1 MKKRAPILL
10 SLVLPAYLFGVSD
23 FELINHNSKDIT
35 GSGIFIGII
44 DSAVRSD
51 HPNLIDKV
59 EEQIYSK
66 YNGVEYQ
73 PNFLTDTHG
82 SHVAGIMVANGNDG
96 VEGVAK
102 DATLYAVQRTGY
114 NTTGSGGTWT
124 YPNVY
129 DFYSTKNVKVINNS
143 WNATTYPLSGLNSL
157 TSSSLALL
165 EDPNT
170 PSKYLPTITK
180 DPIAN
185 DLIRLSKEKQVLSV
199 FASGNEGII
208 SPGIMALAPY
218 YDEEIR
224 SMIAVT
230 ALDSSQITKNQDG
243 KFVINVNGD
252 NNYVNGATIYANGL
266 KGAYNFGL
274 AAPGTNIKNV
284 NASYNLVD
292 PITGL
297 DKNKFRVSNGTSMAA
312 PMVTAAGALVAQKFP
327 FMNGKQIADVLL
339 STANRDYIMPKVIVK
354 ETETG
359 ATFCDGGNPCA
370 RKKKY
375 TVFYIDNEIP
385 RKQDGS
391 IDENAVEIDL
401 ITSGYYESGWKFDR
415 MSHMANVDDK
425 DYPWVQEITKEDL
438 FGQGIL
444 DIDKALNGIG
454 ILDAN
459 RLSDSDVKS
468 DITGSNEAYYSLNL
482 GTHNAEFSNDISQ
495 RKWEANTHNSKAD
508 NLPKNLNDLNVGLI
522 KTGSGI
528 LTLSGTNTYEGA
540 TVIDGGEIKLRSV
553 DTKTA
558 QIAGNVYVNN
568 GSTLSGNGIIK
579 KDLTNSNSTV
589 RPGNADLTDLTV
601 DGTYTQ
607 KGNNSKLVLDF
618 GNDKNSKLVAENY
631 NIENGKLEYNPLE
644 QYFTVDKEVKIELGK
659 LTDHIS
665 KFDEV
670 LVASNNSI
678 KFDVKLDTDKTT
690 INKDPNK
697 IPIQPNTGEQGSGNL
712 SGQDSGPTIGEASI
726 GSGATSGG
734 SDSSGGDGSLNGGLD
749 IGNGG
754 VSGGDD
760 SNPNGGDN
768 RNPAGSSSGD
778 ASQGGNSSA
787 NLNGG
792 NGAGADL
799 SSNQGSQG
807 GSNLTPNNTGTNS
820 AQSGQN
826 DDKSS
831 SSPASGSTNPNPSSG
846 GSSGLSS
853 STNSQTNPSTS
864 STQNTPSSSTQ
875 NSQTS
880 GNVQGDTG
888 GNQPT
893 QPNQDS
899 NQGSQGGSNLTPNNT
914 GTNSAQSGQN
924 DDKSSS
930 GSASGIT
937 NPNPSSGG
945 SSGLSSSTNSQTN
958 PSTSSAQNTP
968 SPSTQNSST
977 QNSQTSG
984 NVQGNTGANQPTQP
998 NQDNTQGSNPS
1009 NTPAN
1014 TNQNNSGSN
1023 VDTNSQTPSQNNNTQ
1038 GNKTPNNNGAIIV
1051 TPVVRSDAYASN
1063 SAQLSQ
1069 TMRDI
1074 RGRND
1079 LNPQYQQ
1086 FFATLD
1092 SSTKENYKSIMS
1104 RIEGRSI
1111 GDMTSIQSSTHNNFM
1126 QNNMLF
1132 SLNPATSTLFA
1143 YNQNPYDSGVLVASV
1158 ASDYIIDLGLNSATP
1173 KDYWYINPTFKRY
1186 NGDGFDGYQSGASV
1200 NLAQHIGSNGLIAYG
1215 IGASLS
1221 KLDFDIGATAKSSN
1235 FDIAL
1240 NYTHDFE
1247 SFKLLSGG
1255 SFMVSFNENE
1265 RTVANTLSSDYKS
1278 YSSSLQLG
1286 VAKDFRHYSI
1296 VVTPLGYLG
1305 YGKIYQESF
1314 KESGD
1319 LFAKNYDSINHDIYT
1334 VGMGLNLA
1342 YEGSDEKSRYTGYII
1357 YERMLDGYNMDA
1369 SAEFND
1375 FKGQKFSQRYHLDKN
1390 RLNLG
1395 VGAEYAFNSGY
1406 FAKFGIGSEFATTS
1420 DNYNLSVTFG
1430 KRF

>member
-10 SLVLPAYLFGVSD
+10 SLVLPVYLFGVNWDLTD
-23 FELINHNSKDIT
+23 FDVINHKDKSIT
-35 GSGIFIGII
+35 GNGTYVGVI
-44 DSAVRSD
+44 DSAINLH
-51 HPNLIDKV
+51 HPSLEGQIQD
-59 EEQIYSK
+59 QIYSEYRSSESK
-66 YNGVEYQ
+66 PYEQYQ
-73 PNFLTDTHG
+73 PDFSVDTHG
-82 SHVAGIMVANGNDG
+82 SHVAGIIAAKSRGG
-96 VEGVAK
+96 VEGVATETK
-102 DATLYAVQRTGY
+102 IYGVQITGH
-114 NTTGSGGTWT
+114 NTHGESNPDFK

-129 DFYSTKNVKVINNS
+129 DYFKDKNVAAINNS
-143 WNATTYPLSGLNSL
+143 WNSTLYPLSGLN
-157 TSSSLALL
+157 TVTRSSSFFMD
-165 EDPNT
+165 DPDT
-170 PSKYLPTITK
+170 PSTYIPTIEQNK
-180 DPIAN
+180 VAS
-185 DLIRLSKEKQVLSV
+185 DLIKLSKEKNILSI
-199 FASGNEGII
+199 FAAGNEGIS

-218 YDEEIR
+218 YDEKVR
-224 SMIAVT
+224 SMIVVG
-230 ALDSSQITKNQDG
+230 ALDRNGIIEHDDGRLQITLE
-243 KFVINVNGD
+243 
-252 NNYVNGATIYANGL
+252 GATYYSNNL

-274 AAPGTNIKNV
+274 VAPGTDIKNV
-284 NASYNLVD
+284 DASYRA
-292 PITGL
+292 GRAE
-297 DKNKFRVSNGTSMAA
+297 FRTQSGTSMAA
-312 PMVTAAGALVAQKFP
+312 PMVTGAAALVAQKFP

-339 STANRDYIMPKVIVK
+339 STANRDYIAPKIVVRK
-354 ETETG
+354 TETAYG
-359 ATFCDGGNPCA
+359 D
-370 RKKKY
+370 KY
-375 TVFYIDNEIP
+375 TIFYLEDEIP
-385 RKQDGS
+385 KKSDDTFDLEQIAKDLD
-391 IDENAVEIDL
+391 DEGYWRTAWKGNFLGDL
-401 ITSGYYESGWKFDR
+401 QTMDEG
-415 MSHMANVDDK
+415 
-425 DYPWVQEITKEDL
+425 DYPGVQKITKEEL

-508 NLPKNLNDLNVGLI
+508 NLPKDLNDLNVGLI
-522 KTGSGI
+522 KTGRGI

-540 TVIDGGEIKLRSV
+540 TVINEGGLNLKRTGNKGGE
-553 DTKTA
+553 
-558 QIAGNVYVNN
+558 IAGNVYVNN
-568 GSTLSGNGIIK
+568 GSTLSGNGVIK

-601 DGTYTQ
+601 QGTYTQ
-607 KGNNSKLVLDF
+607 KGENSKLILDF
-618 GNDKNSKLVAENY
+618 GDSDNSQLIAKSY
-631 NIENGKLEYNPLE
+631 SIETGTLEYNPLKT
-644 QYFTVDKEVKIELGK
+644 YYTVGKEIVIQLGDLSTQLDKFSNI
-659 LTDHIS
+659 T
-665 KFDEV
+665 
-670 LVASNNSI
+670 VASNHGI
-678 KFDVKLDTDKTT
+678 DFKIELDTDKTT

-697 IPIQPNTGEQGSGNL
+697 MPIQPNAGEQDNGTTPPA
-712 SGQDSGPTIGEASI
+712 PTIGEASI
-726 GSGATSGG
+726 GSGTTSGG
-734 SDSSGGDGSLNGGLD
+734 SDPSGGDDSLSGGLD

-760 SNPNGGDN
+760 SNSNGGDN
-768 RNPAGSSSGD
+768 RNPTGSSSGG

-799 SSNQGSQG
+799 SSNQDSQG
-807 GSNLTPNNTGTNS
+807 GSNLTPNNTGTNNT
-820 AQSGQN
+820 QSGQN

-864 STQNTPSSSTQ
+864 STQNTPSPSTQ

-880 GNVQGDTG
+880 GNVQGD
-888 GNQPT
+888 
-893 QPNQDS
+893 
-899 NQGSQGGSNLTPNNT
+899 
-914 GTNSAQSGQN
+914 
-924 DDKSSS
+924 
-930 GSASGIT
+930 
-937 NPNPSSGG
+937 
-945 SSGLSSSTNSQTN
+945 
-958 PSTSSAQNTP
+958 
-968 SPSTQNSST
+968 
-977 QNSQTSG
+977 
-984 NVQGNTGANQPTQP
+984 TGANQPTQP

-1009 NTPAN
+1009 NTPA

-1023 VDTNSQTPSQNNNTQ
+1023 VDTNSQTPSQNDKTQ
-1038 GNKTPNNNGAIIV
+1038 DNKTPNNNGAIIV

-1092 SSTKENYKSIMS
+1092 SSTQENYKSTMS

-1235 FDIAL
+1235 FDIAV

-1314 KESGD
+1314 KESGGI
-1319 LFAKNYDSINHDIYT
+1319 FAKNYDSINHDIYT

-1369 SAEFND
+1369 SAQFND

>member
-23 FELINHNSKDIT
+23 FELINHIDKKMT
-35 GSGIFIGII
+35 GDGVYVGVI
-44 DSAVRSD
+44 DSAINKD
-51 HPNLIDKV
+51 HPSLQGQIQ
-59 EEQIYSK
+59 EQIYS
-66 YNGVEYQ
+66 EYRGAQ
-73 PNFLTDTHG
+73 YTPDFSVDTHG
-82 SHVAGIMVANGNDG
+82 SHIAGIILAKSSDG
-96 VEGVAK
+96 ISGIATNAKAYGV
-102 DATLYAVQRTGY
+102 QITGH
-114 NTTGSGGTWT
+114 NTYGESSPEFK

-129 DFYSTKNVKVINNS
+129 DYFKDKNIAAINNS
-143 WNATTYPLSGLNSL
+143 WNTTVYPLSGLNSL
-157 TSSSLALL
+157 TSTSERFLDDSNTASTYLELIQRNQVAKELIQLA
-165 EDPNT
+165 
-170 PSKYLPTITK
+170 
-180 DPIAN
+180 
-185 DLIRLSKEKQVLSV
+185 KEKNTLSV
-199 FASGNEGII
+199 FAAGNEGIL
-208 SPGIMALAPY
+208 SPGMMALAPY
-218 YDEEIR
+218 YDEKVR
-224 SMIAVT
+224 SMLVVG
-230 ALDSSQITKNQDG
+230 ALDSEHITKNSDG
-243 KFVINVNGD
+243 KFEISLL
-252 NNYVNGATIYANGL
+252 GATLYSNGL

-274 AAPGTNIKNV
+274 VAPGTDITNV
-284 NASYNLVD
+284 NAAYNTVD
-292 PITGL
+292 PLGKV
-297 DKNKFRVSNGTSMAA
+297 DKNKYRTSSGTSQAT
-312 PMVTAAGALVAQKFP
+312 PMVTGAAALVAQKFP

-339 STANRDYIMPKVIVK
+339 STANRDYVAPQIVVK
-354 ETETG
+354 ETNTG
-359 ATFCDGGNPCA
+359 GVY
-370 RKKKY
+370 KKKY
-375 TVFYIDNEIP
+375 TIFYIDRNIP
-385 RKQDGS
+385 TKPDGS
-391 IDENAVEIDL
+391 IDYDQVDTDL
-401 ITSGYYESGWKFDR
+401 
-415 MSHMANVDDK
+415 MALDYWDFYDDVLLSTIPTIGS
-425 DYPWVQEITKEDL
+425 DYAGVQKITKEEL

-468 DITGSNEAYYSLNL
+468 DITGSNEVYYSLNL
-482 GTHNAEFSNDISQ
+482 GTHNAEFGNDISQ
-495 RKWEANTHNSKAD
+495 RKWEANTHNPLAY
-508 NLPKNLNDLNVGLI
+508 NLPTQLDGLNVGLF

-540 TVIDGGEIKLRSV
+540 TVINDGGLNLKRTGNKGGE
-553 DTKTA
+553 
-558 QIAGNVYVNN
+558 IAGNVYVNN
-568 GSTLSGNGIIK
+568 GSTLSGNGVIK
-579 KDLTNSNSTV
+579 KDLTNNDSTV

-601 DGTYTQ
+601 QGTYTQ
-607 KGNNSKLVLDF
+607 KGENSKLILDF
-618 GNDKNSKLVAENY
+618 GNDKNSKLIAKDY
-631 NIENGKLEYNPLE
+631 SISGGYLEYNPLKTYYTAG
-644 QYFTVDKEVKIELGK
+644 QEVQIQLGDLSSHLNQFAK
-659 LTDHIS
+659 V
-665 KFDEV
+665 EV
-670 LVASNNSI
+670 TGNNSI
-678 KFDVKLDTDKTT
+678 DFKIELDTDKTT

-697 IPIQPNTGEQGSGNL
+697 APILPNTGEQDNGTTPPA
-712 SGQDSGPTIGEASI
+712 PTIGEASI

-734 SDSSGGDGSLNGGLD
+734 SGSSGGDGGLSGGLD
-749 IGNGG
+749 IGNGS

-768 RNPAGSSSGD
+768 RNPAGSSSGG

-799 SSNQGSQG
+799 SSNQDSQG
-807 GSNLTPNNTGTNS
+807 GSNLAPNNTGTNNG
-820 AQSGQN
+820 QSGQN
-826 DDKSS
+826 GAESLN
-831 SSPASGSTNPNPSSG
+831 SPAT
-846 GSSGLSS
+846 
-853 STNSQTNPSTS
+853 
-864 STQNTPSSSTQ
+864 
-875 NSQTS
+875 
-880 GNVQGDTG
+880 
-888 GNQPT
+888 
-893 QPNQDS
+893 
-899 NQGSQGGSNLTPNNT
+899 
-914 GTNSAQSGQN
+914 
-924 DDKSSS
+924 
-930 GSASGIT
+930 GIT
-937 NPNPSSGG
+937 NPNPS
-945 SSGLSSSTNSQTN
+945 N
-958 PSTSSAQNTP
+958 A
-968 SPSTQNSST
+968 
-977 QNSQTSG
+977 
-984 NVQGNTGANQPTQP
+984 
-998 NQDNTQGSNPS
+998 
-1009 NTPAN
+1009 PAN

-1023 VDTNSQTPSQNNNTQ
+1023 VDTNSQTPSQNDKTQ
-1038 GNKTPNNNGAIIV
+1038 GNKKLNNNGAIIV

-1092 SSTKENYKSIMS
+1092 SSTQENYKSIMS

-1111 GDMTSIQSSTHNNFM
+1111 GDMASIQSSTHNNFM

-1132 SLNPATSTLFA
+1132 SLNPTTSTLFA

-1235 FDIAL
+1235 FDIAV
-1240 NYTHDFE
+1240 NYTYDFE
-1247 SFKLLSGG
+1247 SFKLISGG

-1296 VVTPLGYLG
+1296 VATPLGYLG

-1314 KESGD
+1314 KESGGI
-1319 LFAKNYDSINHDIYT
+1319 FAKNYDSINHDIYT

>member
-10 SLVLPAYLFGVSD
+10 SLVLPVYLFGVSD
-23 FELINHNSKDIT
+23 FELINHNSKEMT
-35 GSGIFIGII
+35 GDGVYVGVI
-44 DSAVRSD
+44 DSAIND
-51 HPNLIDKV
+51 KHPNLAGKILGQEYSEYQSQTTGKR
-59 EEQIYSK
+59 QIYTPEFS
-66 YNGVEYQ
+66 V
-73 PNFLTDTHG
+73 DTHG
-82 SHVAGIMVANGNDG
+82 SHVAGIIVATPDPDEK
-96 VEGVAK
+96 VEGVAIGAK
-102 DATLYAVQRTGY
+102 IYGVQITGH
-114 NTTGSGGTWT
+114 NTTGTGTFV
-124 YPNVY
+124 YPNIY
-129 DFYSTKNVKVINNS
+129 EYYKDKDVKIVNNS
-143 WNATTYPLSGLNSL
+143 WNTAMYPLSGLYEFLGSMTTTNESFLQDPYTAKTYLDMIKQNSSA
-157 TSSSLALL
+157 TA
-165 EDPNT
+165 
-170 PSKYLPTITK
+170 
-180 DPIAN
+180 
-185 DLIRLSKEKQVLSV
+185 DLMKLSKEKNTLSV
-199 FASGNEGII
+199 FAAGNEGII
-208 SPGIMALAPY
+208 SPGLMGLIPY
-218 YDEEIR
+218 YDESMR
-224 SMIAVT
+224 SFITVG
-230 ALDSSQITKNQDG
+230 ALDSSKITKNDKDQ
-243 KFVINVNGD
+243 FVISLE
-252 NNYVNGATIYANGL
+252 GATLYSNGL
-266 KGAYNFGL
+266 KGAYNFSL
-274 AAPGTNIKNV
+274 VAPGTNIKNV
-284 NASYNLVD
+284 NASYGV
-292 PITGL
+292 TTTS
-297 DKNKFRVSNGTSMAA
+297 KYRTSSGTSQAT
-312 PMVTAAGALVAQKFP
+312 PMVTGAAALVAQKFP

-339 STANRDYIMPKVIVK
+339 STANRNYIAPKVVVK
-354 ETETG
+354 QTDTKTQMYG
-359 ATFCDGGNPCA
+359 KRF
-370 RKKKY
+370 
-375 TVFYIDNEIP
+375 TVFYVDSEIP
-385 RKQDGS
+385 KKSDGS
-391 IDENAVEIDL
+391 IDYDEVELDVIRADYYSYYPDLSLEALNGIGSDYLAVQ
-401 ITSGYYESGWKFDR
+401 K
-415 MSHMANVDDK
+415 
-425 DYPWVQEITKEDL
+425 ITKEEL

-468 DITGSNEAYYSLNL
+468 EFGETAVYYSLDTQNY
-482 GTHNAEFSNDISQ
+482 NAEFNNDISQ
-495 RKWEANTHNSKAD
+495 RKWETNTHNSKAD
-508 NLPKNLNDLNVGLI
+508 NLPTNLNNLNVGLI

-528 LTLSGTNTYEGA
+528 LTLSGTNTYEGT
-540 TVIDGGEIKLRSV
+540 TVINEGGLNLKRTGNKGGE
-553 DTKTA
+553 
-558 QIAGNVYVNN
+558 IAGNVYVNN
-568 GSTLSGNGIIK
+568 GSTLSGNGVIK
-579 KDLTNSNSTV
+579 QNLTNDGSIV

-607 KGNNSKLVLDF
+607 KGTNSKLILDF
-618 GNDKNSKLVAENY
+618 GDSDNSQLIAKSY
-631 NIENGKLEYNPLE
+631 SIETGTLEYNPLKT
-644 QYFTVDKEVKIELGK
+644 YYTVGKEIVIQLGDLSTQLDKFSNI
-659 LTDHIS
+659 T
-665 KFDEV
+665 
-670 LVASNNSI
+670 VASNHGINFKI
-678 KFDVKLDTDKTT
+678 ELDTDKTT

-697 IPIQPNTGEQGSGNL
+697 TPIQPNTGEQDNGTTPPA
-712 SGQDSGPTIGEASI
+712 PTIGEASI
-726 GSGATSGG
+726 GSGATNGG
-734 SDSSGGDGSLNGGLD
+734 SDPSGGDGSLSGGLD

-754 VSGGDD
+754 VSSGDN

-768 RNPAGSSSGD
+768 RNPAGSSSGG
-778 ASQGGNSSA
+778 ASQGGNSST

-792 NGAGADL
+792 NGAGANL

-807 GSNLTPNNTGTNS
+807 GSNLTPNNTGTNNG
-820 AQSGQN
+820 QSGQN
-826 DDKSS
+826 GAESLN
-831 SSPASGSTNPNPSSG
+831 SPATGSTNPNPS
-846 GSSGLSS
+846 
-853 STNSQTNPSTS
+853 
-864 STQNTPSSSTQ
+864 
-875 NSQTS
+875 
-880 GNVQGDTG
+880 
-888 GNQPT
+888 
-893 QPNQDS
+893 
-899 NQGSQGGSNLTPNNT
+899 
-914 GTNSAQSGQN
+914 
-924 DDKSSS
+924 
-930 GSASGIT
+930 
-937 NPNPSSGG
+937 
-945 SSGLSSSTNSQTN
+945 
-958 PSTSSAQNTP
+958 
-968 SPSTQNSST
+968 
-977 QNSQTSG
+977 
-984 NVQGNTGANQPTQP
+984 
-998 NQDNTQGSNPS
+998 
-1009 NTPAN
+1009 NTPA

-1023 VDTNSQTPSQNNNTQ
+1023 VDTNSQIPSQNDKTQ
-1038 GNKTPNNNGAIIV
+1038 DNKKPNNNGAIIV

-1069 TMRDI
+1069 AMRDI

-1092 SSTKENYKSIMS
+1092 SSTQENYKSIMS

-1247 SFKLLSGG
+1247 SFKLISGG

-1314 KESGD
+1314 KESGGI
-1319 LFAKNYDSINHDIYT
+1319 FAKNYDSINHDIYT

>member
-1 MKKRAPILL
+1 MRSSIALSFILPI
-10 SLVLPAYLFGVSD
+10 YLFGVSD
-23 FELINHNSKDIT
+23 FELINHVDKDVT
-35 GSGIFIGII
+35 GDGVYVGVI
-44 DSAVRSD
+44 DSAIND
-51 HPNLIDKV
+51 KHPSLAGKILGQ
-59 EEQIYSK
+59 EYST
-66 YNGVEYQ
+66 YNNKTYE
-73 PNFLTDTHG
+73 PNFSVDTHG
-82 SHVAGIMVANGNDG
+82 SHVAGIIVATKDG
-96 VEGVAK
+96 QIEGIAPNSK
-102 DATLYAVQRTGY
+102 IYGVQITGH
-114 NTTGSGGTWT
+114 NTTGGSEFK
-124 YPNVY
+124 YPNIY
-129 DFYSTKNVKVINNS
+129 DYYFNKDVKIINNS
-143 WNATTYPLSGLNSL
+143 WNTETYPISGLNSL
-157 TSSSLALL
+157 TSTSENFLTDSK
-165 EDPNT
+165 T
-170 PSKYLPTITK
+170 PKFFLDTIK
-180 DPIAN
+180 SNSAAN
-185 DLIRLSKEKQVLSV
+185 DLIKLSKEKNTLSV
-199 FASGNEGII
+199 FAAGNEGII
-208 SPGIMALAPY
+208 SPGLMGLIPY
-218 YDEEIR
+218 YDESMR
-224 SMIAVT
+224 SFITVG
-230 ALDSSQITKNQDG
+230 ALDSSKITKNNKGQ
-243 KFVINVNGD
+243 FVISLE
-252 NNYVNGATIYANGL
+252 GATLYSNGL
-266 KGAYNFGL
+266 KGAYNFSL
-274 AAPGTNIKNV
+274 VAPGTNIKNV
-284 NASYNLVD
+284 NASYQQLD
-292 PITGL
+292 PITSKL
-297 DKNKFRVSNGTSMAA
+297 DNNKYRTSKGTSQAA
-312 PMVTAAGALVAQKFP
+312 PMVTAAAALVAEKFK
-327 FMNGKQIADVLL
+327 FLDGKQIADVLL
-339 STANRDYIMPKVIVK
+339 STANSDYMAPKIIVK
-354 ETETG
+354 ETTTG
-359 ATFCDGGNPCA
+359 TTFCDNGQVCPMNT
-370 RKKKY
+370 KY
-375 TVFYIDNEIP
+375 TVFYIDNKIP
-385 RKQDGS
+385 RMDNGE
-391 IDENAVEIDL
+391 IDEEAVEMDL
-401 ITSGYYESGWKFDR
+401 ILSNYFDSGWEYDR
-415 MSHMANVDDK
+415 MSNMKGIDD
-425 DYPWVQEITKEDL
+425 DEYPWVQEITKEDL

-468 DITGSNEAYYSLNL
+468 EYGETAVYYSLDTQDN
-482 GTHNAEFSNDISQ
+482 NAEFSNDISQ
-495 RKWEANTHNSKAD
+495 RKWDIKTHNEKAD
-508 NLPKNLNDLNVGLI
+508 NLPVKLDNLNVGLI
-522 KTGSGI
+522 KTGAGI

-553 DTKTA
+553 NTKTA

-568 GSTLSGNGIIK
+568 GSTLSGNGVIK
-579 KDLTNSNSTV
+579 KDLTNDSSIV

-601 DGTYTQ
+601 EGTYTQ
-607 KGNNSKLVLDF
+607 KGVNSKLILDF

-631 NIENGKLEYNPLE
+631 SIVDGKLEYNPLE

-678 KFDVKLDTDKTT
+678 KFNVKLDTDKTT

-697 IPIQPNTGEQGSGNL
+697 MPIQPNTGEQDNGTIPPA
-712 SGQDSGPTIGEASI
+712 PTIGETSI
-726 GSGATSGG
+726 GSEATSGG
-734 SDSSGGDGSLNGGLD
+734 SLGDGLD
-749 IGNGG
+749 ISNGG
-754 VSGGDD
+754 VSSKDN
-760 SNPNGGDN
+760 SNLNGGDSGN
-768 RNPAGSSSGD
+768 LAGSSSGGT
-778 ASQGGNSSA
+778 SQGGDSST
-787 NLNGG
+787 NLSGKDSS
-792 NGAGADL
+792 GADL

-807 GSNLTPNNTGTNS
+807 GSNLTPNNTGTNNT
-820 AQSGQN
+820 QSGQN
-826 DDKSS
+826 GAESS
-831 SSPASGSTNPNPSSG
+831 NSPATESTNPNPSSG

-864 STQNTPSSSTQ
+864 STQNTSSPNTQ
-875 NSQTS
+875 NSQASKNT
-880 GNVQGDTG
+880 QGDTG

-899 NQGSQGGSNLTPNNT
+899 NQGS
-914 GTNSAQSGQN
+914 
-924 DDKSSS
+924 
-930 GSASGIT
+930 
-937 NPNPSSGG
+937 
-945 SSGLSSSTNSQTN
+945 
-958 PSTSSAQNTP
+958 
-968 SPSTQNSST
+968 
-977 QNSQTSG
+977 
-984 NVQGNTGANQPTQP
+984 
-998 NQDNTQGSNPS
+998 NPS
-1009 NTPAN
+1009 NTLA
-1014 TNQNNSGSN
+1014 TNKNNSDLN
-1023 VDTNSQTPSQNNNTQ
+1023 TDINSQIPNQNNNTQ
-1038 GNKTPNNNGAIIV
+1038 GNKKPNNNSTIIV

-1069 TMRDI
+1069 TMRSI
-1074 RGRND
+1074 RGKED

-1092 SSTKENYKSIMS
+1092 SSTQENYKSIMS

-1111 GDMTSIQSSTHNNFM
+1111 GDMISIQSSTHNNFM

-1186 NGDGFDGYQSGASV
+1186 NGDEFDGYQSGASV

-1240 NYTHDFE
+1240 NYTHDFGE
-1247 SFKLLSGG
+1247 FKLLSGG

-1265 RTVANTLSSDYKS
+1265 RIVANTLSSDYKS

-1314 KESGD
+1314 KESGGI
-1319 LFAKNYDSINHDIYT
+1319 FAKNYDSINHDLYT
-1334 VGMGLNLA
+1334 VGVGLNLA

-1369 SAEFND
+1369 SAQFND

>member
-1 MKKRAPILL
+1 MRSSIALSFILPI
-10 SLVLPAYLFGVSD
+10 YLFGVSD
-23 FELINHNSKDIT
+23 FELINHVDKSIT
-35 GSGIFIGII
+35 GDGVYVGVI
-44 DSAVRSD
+44 DSAIND
-51 HPNLIDKV
+51 KHPSLAGKILGQEYSEYQSQTTGKR
-59 EEQIYSK
+59 QIYTPEFS
-66 YNGVEYQ
+66 V
-73 PNFLTDTHG
+73 DTHG
-82 SHVAGIMVANGNDG
+82 SHVAGIIVAAPNSDEK
-96 VEGVAK
+96 VEGVATGAK
-102 DATLYAVQRTGY
+102 IYGVQITGY
-114 NTTGSGGTWT
+114 NTTGVGTFI
-124 YPNVY
+124 YPDVY
-129 DFYSTKNVKVINNS
+129 EYYNNKNVKIINNS
-143 WNATTYPLSGLNSL
+143 WNAAMYPLSGLYEFLGSMTTTNESFL
-157 TSSSLALL
+157 QDPYTAKTYLDMIKQSSSVA
-165 EDPNT
+165 T
-170 PSKYLPTITK
+170 
-180 DPIAN
+180 
-185 DLIRLSKEKQVLSV
+185 DLMKLSKEKNTLSV
-199 FASGNEGII
+199 FAAGNEGII
-208 SPGIMALAPY
+208 SPGLMGLIPY
-218 YDEEIR
+218 YDESMR
-224 SMIAVT
+224 SFITVG
-230 ALDSSQITKNQDG
+230 ALDSSKITKNG
-243 KFVINVNGD
+243 KGQFVISLE
-252 NNYVNGATIYANGL
+252 GATLYSNGL

-274 AAPGTNIKNV
+274 VAPGTNIKNV
-284 NASYNLVD
+284 NASYGV
-292 PITGL
+292 TTTS
-297 DKNKFRVSNGTSMAA
+297 KYRTSSGTSQAT
-312 PMVTAAGALVAQKFP
+312 PMVTAAAALVAEKFK
-327 FMNGKQIADVLL
+327 FLDGKQIADVLL
-339 STANRDYIMPKVIVK
+339 STANRDYVAPKVVVK
-354 ETETG
+354 QTDTK
-359 ATFCDGGNPCA
+359 T
-370 RKKKY
+370 KKY
-375 TVFYIDNEIP
+375 GKRFTVFYVDSEIP
-385 RKQDGS
+385 KKSDGS
-391 IDENAVEIDL
+391 IDYDEVEVDVIRAEYYSYYPDL
-401 ITSGYYESGWKFDR
+401 SLEALEGIGS
-415 MSHMANVDDK
+415 
-425 DYPWVQEITKEDL
+425 DYAGVQKITKEEL

-468 DITGSNEAYYSLNL
+468 EYGETAVYYSLDTQDN
-482 GTHNAEFSNDISQ
+482 NAEFSNDISQ
-495 RKWEANTHNSKAD
+495 RKWDIKTHNEKAD
-508 NLPKNLNDLNVGLI
+508 NLPVKLDNLNVGLF

-540 TVIDGGEIKLRSV
+540 TVIDGGGLNLKRTG
-553 DTKTA
+553 DKGG

-579 KDLTNSNSTV
+579 KDLTNNNSIV

-601 DGTYTQ
+601 EGTYTQ
-607 KGNNSKLVLDF
+607 KGTNSKLILDF
-618 GNDKNSKLVAENY
+618 GDSDNSQLIAKSY
-631 NIENGKLEYNPLE
+631 SIETGTLEYNPLKT
-644 QYFTVDKEVKIELGK
+644 YYTVGKEIVIQLGDLSTQLDKFSNI
-659 LTDHIS
+659 T
-665 KFDEV
+665 
-670 LVASNNSI
+670 VASNHGI
-678 KFDVKLDTDKTT
+678 DFKIELDTDKTT
-690 INKDPNK
+690 INKDLNK
-697 IPIQPNTGEQGSGNL
+697 MPIQPNTGEQDNGITPPA
-712 SGQDSGPTIGEASI
+712 PTIGEASI

-734 SDSSGGDGSLNGGLD
+734 SLGDGSD
-749 IGNGG
+749 ISNGG
-754 VSGGDD
+754 VSSKDN
-760 SNPNGGDN
+760 SNLNGGD
-768 RNPAGSSSGD
+768 
-778 ASQGGNSSA
+778 SSA
-787 NLNGG
+787 NLSGKDSS
-792 NGAGADL
+792 GADL

-807 GSNLTPNNTGTNS
+807 GSNLTPNNTGTNNT
-820 AQSGQN
+820 QSGQN
-826 DDKSS
+826 GAESS
-831 SSPASGSTNPNPSSG
+831 SSPATESTNPKPSSG
-846 GSSGLSS
+846 DSSGLSS

-864 STQNTPSSSTQ
+864 STQNTSSPNTQ

-880 GNVQGDTG
+880 KNTQGDTE

-899 NQGSQGGSNLTPNNT
+899 NQGS
-914 GTNSAQSGQN
+914 
-924 DDKSSS
+924 
-930 GSASGIT
+930 
-937 NPNPSSGG
+937 
-945 SSGLSSSTNSQTN
+945 
-958 PSTSSAQNTP
+958 
-968 SPSTQNSST
+968 
-977 QNSQTSG
+977 
-984 NVQGNTGANQPTQP
+984 
-998 NQDNTQGSNPS
+998 NPS
-1009 NTPAN
+1009 NTLA
-1014 TNQNNSGSN
+1014 TNKNNSDLN
-1023 VDTNSQTPSQNNNTQ
+1023 TDINSQTPNQNNNTQ
-1038 GNKTPNNNGAIIV
+1038 GNKKQNNNGTIIV

-1069 TMRDI
+1069 TMRSI
-1074 RGRND
+1074 RGKED

-1092 SSTKENYKSIMS
+1092 SSTQENYKSIMS

-1143 YNQNPYDSGVLVASV
+1143 YNQNPYDNGVLVASV

-1173 KDYWYINPTFKRY
+1173 KDYWYINPIFKRY
-1186 NGDGFDGYQSGASV
+1186 DGDGFDGYQSGASA

-1314 KESGD
+1314 KESGGI
-1319 LFAKNYDSINHDIYT
+1319 FAKNYDSINHDLYT
-1334 VGMGLNLA
+1334 VGVGLNLA

>member
-10 SLVLPAYLFGVSD
+10 SLVLPVYLFGVNWDLTD
-23 FELINHNSKDIT
+23 FDVINHKDKSIT
-35 GSGIFIGII
+35 GNGTYVGVI
-44 DSAVRSD
+44 DSAINLH
-51 HPNLIDKV
+51 HPSLEGQIQD
-59 EEQIYSK
+59 QIYSEYRSSESK
-66 YNGVEYQ
+66 PYEQYQ
-73 PNFLTDTHG
+73 PDFSVDTHG
-82 SHVAGIMVANGNDG
+82 SHVAGIIAAKSRGG
-96 VEGVAK
+96 VEGVATETK
-102 DATLYAVQRTGY
+102 IYGVQITGH
-114 NTTGSGGTWT
+114 NTHGESNPDFK

-129 DFYSTKNVKVINNS
+129 DYFKDKNVAAINNS
-143 WNATTYPLSGLNSL
+143 WNSTLYPLSGLN
-157 TSSSLALL
+157 TVTRSSSFFMD
-165 EDPNT
+165 DPDT
-170 PSKYLPTITK
+170 PSTYIPTIEQNK
-180 DPIAN
+180 VAS
-185 DLIRLSKEKQVLSV
+185 DLIKLSKEKNILSV
-199 FASGNEGII
+199 FAAGNEGIS

-218 YDEEIR
+218 YDEKVR
-224 SMIAVT
+224 SMIVVG
-230 ALDSSQITKNQDG
+230 ALDRNGIIEHDDGRLQITLE
-243 KFVINVNGD
+243 
-252 NNYVNGATIYANGL
+252 GATYYSNSL

-274 AAPGTNIKNV
+274 VAPGTDIKNV
-284 NASYNLVD
+284 DASYRA
-292 PITGL
+292 GRAE
-297 DKNKFRVSNGTSMAA
+297 FRTQSGTSMAA
-312 PMVTAAGALVAQKFP
+312 PMVTGAAALVAQKFP

-339 STANRDYIMPKVIVK
+339 STANRDYIAPKIVVRK
-354 ETETG
+354 TETAYG
-359 ATFCDGGNPCA
+359 D
-370 RKKKY
+370 KY
-375 TVFYIDNEIP
+375 TIFYLEDEIP
-385 RKQDGS
+385 KKSDGAFDLEQ
-391 IDENAVEIDL
+391 IAKDLDDEGYWRTAWKGNFLGDL
-401 ITSGYYESGWKFDR
+401 QTMDEG
-415 MSHMANVDDK
+415 
-425 DYPWVQEITKEDL
+425 DYPGVQKITKEEL

-459 RLSDSDVKS
+459 RLSDSDVKN
-468 DITGSNEAYYSLNL
+468 TYGETAVYYSLNTQ
-482 GTHNAEFSNDISQ
+482 GNDAEFSNDISQ
-495 RKWEANTHNSKAD
+495 RKWEANTHNPLAY
-508 NLPKNLNDLNVGLI
+508 NLPTQLDGLNVGLI

-601 DGTYTQ
+601 QGTYTQ
-607 KGNNSKLVLDF
+607 KGENSKLILDF
-618 GNDKNSKLVAENY
+618 GDSDNSQLIAKSY
-631 NIENGKLEYNPLE
+631 SIETGTLEYNPLKD
-644 QYFTVDKEVKIELGK
+644 YYTTGKEITIDLGELTSS
-659 LTDHIS
+659 LN
-665 KFDEV
+665 KFSNV
-670 LVASNNSI
+670 LVAGNQSI
-678 KFDVKLDTDKTT
+678 KFEIKSYDNQNNGGADIGSSSSQGQNDTT
-690 INKDPNK
+690 
-697 IPIQPNTGEQGSGNL
+697 
-712 SGQDSGPTIGEASI
+712 PTIGEASI

-734 SDSSGGDGSLNGGLD
+734 SDSSGGDGSLSGGLD
-749 IGNGG
+749 IDNGG

-760 SNPNGGDN
+760 SNLNGGDN
-768 RNPAGSSSGD
+768 RNPAGSSSG
-778 ASQGGNSSA
+778 
-787 NLNGG
+787 
-792 NGAGADL
+792 
-799 SSNQGSQG
+799 
-807 GSNLTPNNTGTNS
+807 
-820 AQSGQN
+820 
-826 DDKSS
+826 
-831 SSPASGSTNPNPSSG
+831 
-846 GSSGLSS
+846 
-853 STNSQTNPSTS
+853 
-864 STQNTPSSSTQ
+864 
-875 NSQTS
+875 
-880 GNVQGDTG
+880 GDTG

-899 NQGSQGGSNLTPNNT
+899 NQGSQGGSNLAPNNT
-914 GTNSAQSGQN
+914 GTNSTQSGQN

-930 GSASGIT
+930 NPATGST
-937 NPNPSSGG
+937 NPNPS
-945 SSGLSSSTNSQTN
+945 
-958 PSTSSAQNTP
+958 NTP
-968 SPSTQNSST
+968 T
-977 QNSQTSG
+977 
-984 NVQGNTGANQPTQP
+984 
-998 NQDNTQGSNPS
+998 
-1009 NTPAN
+1009 

-1092 SSTKENYKSIMS
+1092 SSTQENYKSIMS

-1132 SLNPATSTLFA
+1132 SLNPTTSTLFA

-1247 SFKLLSGG
+1247 SFKLISGG

-1314 KESGD
+1314 KESGGI
-1319 LFAKNYDSINHDIYT
+1319 FAKNYDSINHDIYT

>member
-508 NLPKNLNDLNVGLI
+508 NLPTNLNDLNVGLI

-540 TVIDGGEIKLRSV
+540 TVINEGELNLKRTGNKGGE
-553 DTKTA
+553 
-558 QIAGNVYVNN
+558 IAGNVYVNN
-568 GSTLSGNGIIK
+568 GSTLSGNGVIK
-579 KDLTNSNSTV
+579 KDLTNDNSIV

-607 KGNNSKLVLDF
+607 KGTNSKLILDF
-618 GNDKNSKLVAENY
+618 GDSDNSQLIAKSY
-631 NIENGKLEYNPLE
+631 SIETGTLEYNPLKN
-644 QYFTVDKEVKIELGK
+644 YYTTGKEITIDLGG
-659 LTDHIS
+659 LTS
-665 KFDEV
+665 SLNKFSNV
-670 LVASNNSI
+670 LVAGNQSI
-678 KFDVKLDTDKTT
+678 KFEIKLDTDKTT

-697 IPIQPNTGEQGSGNL
+697 TPTQPSTGEQDNSTTPPT
-712 SGQDSGPTIGEASI
+712 PTIGEASI

-734 SDSSGGDGSLNGGLD
+734 SDSSGGDGSLSGGLD

-768 RNPAGSSSGD
+768 RNPAGSSSGG
-778 ASQGGNSSA
+778 ASQGGNSST

-792 NGAGADL
+792 NSAGADL

-807 GSNLTPNNTGTNS
+807 GSNLIPNNTGTNNG
-820 AQSGQN
+820 QSGQN
-826 DDKSS
+826 GAESLN
-831 SSPASGSTNPNPSSG
+831 SPTTGSTNPNPSSG

-864 STQNTPSSSTQ
+864 STQNTPSPSTK

-888 GNQPT
+888 ANQPT

-899 NQGSQGGSNLTPNNT
+899 NQGS
-914 GTNSAQSGQN
+914 
-924 DDKSSS
+924 
-930 GSASGIT
+930 
-937 NPNPSSGG
+937 
-945 SSGLSSSTNSQTN
+945 
-958 PSTSSAQNTP
+958 
-968 SPSTQNSST
+968 
-977 QNSQTSG
+977 
-984 NVQGNTGANQPTQP
+984 
-998 NQDNTQGSNPS
+998 NPS
-1009 NTPAN
+1009 NTTVN

-1023 VDTNSQTPSQNNNTQ
+1023 VDTNSQTPSQNNKTQ
-1038 GNKTPNNNGAIIV
+1038 GNKKPNNNSTIIV

-1086 FFATLD
+1086 FFAALD
-1092 SSTKENYKSIMS
+1092 SSTQENYKSTMN

-1132 SLNPATSTLFA
+1132 SLNPTTSTLFA

-1314 KESGD
+1314 KESGGI
-1319 LFAKNYDSINHDIYT
+1319 FAKNYDSINHDIYT

-1342 YEGSDEKSRYTGYII
+1342 YESSDEKSRYTGYII

>member
-10 SLVLPAYLFGVSD
+10 SLVLPVYLFGVTD
-23 FELINHNSKDIT
+23 FELINHNSKEV
-35 GSGIFIGII
+35 SGNGVYVGII
-44 DSAVRSD
+44 DSAINKD
-51 HPNLIDKV
+51 HPSLKDKIL
-59 EEQIYSK
+59 EQEYSQYQSQATGKSQIYTPDFS
-66 YNGVEYQ
+66 V
-73 PNFLTDTHG
+73 DTHG
-82 SHVAGIMVANGNDG
+82 SHVAGIIVATKDESEK
-96 VEGVAK
+96 VEGVATGAK
-102 DATLYAVQRTGY
+102 IYGVQITGY
-114 NTTGSGGTWT
+114 NTTGAGTFI
-124 YPNVY
+124 YPDIY
-129 DFYSTKNVKVINNS
+129 EYYKEKDVKVINNS
-143 WNATTYPLSGLNSL
+143 WNTAMYPLSGLYEFLGSMTTTNESFLQDPYTAKTYLDMIKQNSSVA
-157 TSSSLALL
+157 T
-165 EDPNT
+165 
-170 PSKYLPTITK
+170 
-180 DPIAN
+180 
-185 DLIRLSKEKQVLSV
+185 DLIKLSKEKNTLSV
-199 FASGNEGII
+199 FAAGNEGII
-208 SPGIMALAPY
+208 SPGLMGLIPY
-218 YDEEIR
+218 YDESMR
-224 SMIAVT
+224 SFITVG
-230 ALDSSQITKNQDG
+230 ALDSSKITKNDKGQ
-243 KFVINVNGD
+243 FVISLE
-252 NNYVNGATIYANGL
+252 GATIYSNGL

-274 AAPGTNIKNV
+274 VAPGTDITNV
-284 NASYNLVD
+284 NAAYNTID
-292 PITGL
+292 PLGKV
-297 DKNKFRVSNGTSMAA
+297 DKNKYRTSSGTSQAT
-312 PMVTAAGALVAQKFP
+312 PMVTGAAALVAEKFP

-339 STANRDYIMPKVIVK
+339 STANRNYIAPKVVVK
-354 ETETG
+354 QTDTKTQMYG
-359 ATFCDGGNPCA
+359 KRF
-370 RKKKY
+370 
-375 TVFYIDNEIP
+375 TVFYVDSEIP
-385 RKQDGS
+385 KKSDGS
-391 IDENAVEIDL
+391 IDYDEVEMDVIRAEYYSYYPDL
-401 ITSGYYESGWKFDR
+401 SLEALEGIG
-415 MSHMANVDDK
+415 K
-425 DYPWVQEITKEDL
+425 DYAAVQEIKKEDL

-459 RLSDSDVKS
+459 RLSDSDVKN
-468 DITGSNEAYYSLNL
+468 IEGEQTAVYYSLDTQGND
-482 GTHNAEFSNDISQ
+482 AEFSNDISQ
-495 RKWEANTHNSKAD
+495 RKWEASTHNSKAD
-508 NLPKNLNDLNVGLI
+508 NLPTQLDNLNVGLI
-522 KTGSGI
+522 KTGLGT

-540 TVIDGGEIKLRSV
+540 TVINEGGLNLKRTGNKGGE
-553 DTKTA
+553 
-558 QIAGNVYVNN
+558 IAGNVYVNN
-568 GSTLSGNGIIK
+568 DSTLSGNGVIK
-579 KDLTNSNSTV
+579 QNLTNDGSTV

-601 DGTYTQ
+601 EGTYTQ
-607 KGNNSKLVLDF
+607 KGENSKLILDF
-618 GNDKNSKLVAENY
+618 GDSDNSQLIAKSY
-631 NIENGKLEYNPLE
+631 SIETGTLEYNPLKT
-644 QYFTVDKEVKIELGK
+644 YYTVGKEIVIQLGDLSTQLDKFSNI
-659 LTDHIS
+659 T
-665 KFDEV
+665 
-670 LVASNNSI
+670 VASNHGI
-678 KFDVKLDTDKTT
+678 DFKIELDTDKTT

-697 IPIQPNTGEQGSGNL
+697 TPTQPSTGEQDNSTTPPT
-712 SGQDSGPTIGEASI
+712 PTIGEASI
-726 GSGATSGG
+726 GSGATSSG
-734 SDSSGGDGSLNGGLD
+734 SDSSGGDDSLSGGLD

-768 RNPAGSSSGD
+768 RNPAGSSSGG

-799 SSNQGSQG
+799 GSNQDSQG
-807 GSNLTPNNTGTNS
+807 GSNLAPNNAGTNS
-820 AQSGQN
+820 TQSGQN

-831 SSPASGSTNPNPSSG
+831 SNPASGSTNPNPSSG

-864 STQNTPSSSTQ
+864 ST
-875 NSQTS
+875 
-880 GNVQGDTG
+880 
-888 GNQPT
+888 
-893 QPNQDS
+893 
-899 NQGSQGGSNLTPNNT
+899 
-914 GTNSAQSGQN
+914 
-924 DDKSSS
+924 
-930 GSASGIT
+930 
-937 NPNPSSGG
+937 
-945 SSGLSSSTNSQTN
+945 
-958 PSTSSAQNTP
+958 QNTP

-1009 NTPAN
+1009 NTPA

-1023 VDTNSQTPSQNNNTQ
+1023 VDTNSQTPSQNGNTQ
-1038 GNKTPNNNGAIIV
+1038 GNKKPNNNSTIIV

-1074 RGRND
+1074 RGRSD

-1092 SSTKENYKSIMS
+1092 SNTQENYKSTMS

-1111 GDMTSIQSSTHNNFM
+1111 GDMTSIQSSTHHNFM

-1132 SLNPATSTLFA
+1132 SLNPTTSTLFA

-1215 IGASLS
+1215 VGASLS

-1255 SFMVSFNENE
+1255 SFMVSFNDNE
-1265 RTVANTLSSDYKS
+1265 RTVATTLNSDYKS

-1314 KESGD
+1314 KESGGI
-1319 LFAKNYDSINHDIYT
+1319 FAKNYDSINHDIYT

-1369 SAEFND
+1369 SAQFND

>member
-1 MKKRAPILL
+1 MKKRSPILL
-10 SLVLPAYLFGVSD
+10 SLVLPVYLFGVSD
-23 FELINHNSKDIT
+23 FELINHNSKKMT
-35 GSGIFIGII
+35 GDGVYVGVI
-44 DSAVRSD
+44 DSAINKD
-51 HPNLIDKV
+51 HPSLQGQIQ
-59 EEQIYSK
+59 EQIYS
-66 YNGVEYQ
+66 EYRGAQ
-73 PNFLTDTHG
+73 YTPDFSVDTHG
-82 SHVAGIMVANGNDG
+82 SHIAGIILAKSSDG
-96 VEGVAK
+96 ISGIATNAKAYGV
-102 DATLYAVQRTGY
+102 QITGH
-114 NTTGSGGTWT
+114 NTYGESSPEFK

-129 DFYSTKNVKVINNS
+129 DYFKDKNIAAINNS
-143 WNATTYPLSGLNSL
+143 WNTTVYPLSGLNSL
-157 TSSSLALL
+157 TSTSDRFLDDPYTASTYLELIQRNQVAKELIQLA
-165 EDPNT
+165 
-170 PSKYLPTITK
+170 
-180 DPIAN
+180 
-185 DLIRLSKEKQVLSV
+185 KEKNTLSV
-199 FASGNEGII
+199 FAAGNEGIL
-208 SPGIMALAPY
+208 SPGMMALAPY
-218 YDEEIR
+218 YDEKVR
-224 SMIAVT
+224 SMLVVG
-230 ALDSSQITKNQDG
+230 ALDSEHITKNSDG
-243 KFVINVNGD
+243 KFEISLL
-252 NNYVNGATIYANGL
+252 GATLYSNGL

-274 AAPGTNIKNV
+274 VAPGTDIANV
-284 NASYNLVD
+284 NAAYNTAD
-292 PITGL
+292 PLGKV
-297 DKNKFRVSNGTSMAA
+297 DKNKYRTSSGTSQAT
-312 PMVTAAGALVAQKFP
+312 PMVTGAAALVAQKFP

-339 STANRDYIMPKVIVK
+339 STANRDYVAPQIVVK
-354 ETETG
+354 ETNTG
-359 ATFCDGGNPCA
+359 GVY
-370 RKKKY
+370 KKKY
-375 TVFYIDNEIP
+375 TIFYIDRDIP
-385 RKQDGS
+385 TKPDGS
-391 IDENAVEIDL
+391 IDYKQVDADL
-401 ITSGYYESGWKFDR
+401 
-415 MSHMANVDDK
+415 MALDYWDFYDDVLLSTIPTIGS
-425 DYPWVQEITKEDL
+425 DYAGVQKITKEEL

-468 DITGSNEAYYSLNL
+468 EYGETAVYYSLDTQGN
-482 GTHNAEFSNDISQ
+482 NAEFSNDIGQ
-495 RKWEANTHNSKAD
+495 RKWDAKTHNEKAD
-508 NLPKNLNDLNVGLI
+508 NLPKNLNNLNVGLI

-540 TVIDGGEIKLRSV
+540 TVINEGGLNLKRTSDKGGE
-553 DTKTA
+553 
-558 QIAGNVYVNN
+558 IAGNVYVNN
-568 GSTLSGNGIIK
+568 GSTLSGNGVIK
-579 KDLTNSNSTV
+579 KDLTNDNSIV

-607 KGNNSKLVLDF
+607 KGTNSKLVLDF
-618 GNDKNSKLVAENY
+618 GNDKNSKLIAKNY

-644 QYFTVDKEVKIELGK
+644 QYFTVDKEVKIELDK
-659 LTDHIS
+659 LADHIS

-678 KFDVKLDTDKTT
+678 KFNVKLDTDKTT

-697 IPIQPNTGEQGSGNL
+697 TPTQPNAGEQDNGATPPA
-712 SGQDSGPTIGEASI
+712 PTIGEASI
-726 GSGATSGG
+726 GSGTTSGG
-734 SDSSGGDGSLNGGLD
+734 SDSSGGDGSLSGGLD
-749 IGNGG
+749 ISNGG

-760 SNPNGGDN
+760 SNSNGGDSGN
-768 RNPAGSSSGD
+768 LAGSSSGG

-807 GSNLTPNNTGTNS
+807 GSNLVPNNTGANS
-820 AQSGQN
+820 TQSGQN
-826 DDKSS
+826 GAESS
-831 SSPASGSTNPNPSSG
+831 SSPALGSTNPNPSSG

-853 STNSQTNPSTS
+853 STNSQTNPSTN
-864 STQNTPSSSTQ
+864 STQNTSS
-875 NSQTS
+875 
-880 GNVQGDTG
+880 
-888 GNQPT
+888 P
-893 QPNQDS
+893 
-899 NQGSQGGSNLTPNNT
+899 
-914 GTNSAQSGQN
+914 
-924 DDKSSS
+924 
-930 GSASGIT
+930 
-937 NPNPSSGG
+937 
-945 SSGLSSSTNSQTN
+945 
-958 PSTSSAQNTP
+958 
-968 SPSTQNSST
+968 ST

-1009 NTPAN
+1009 NTTAN
-1014 TNQNNSGSN
+1014 TNQNNSGLN
-1023 VDTNSQTPSQNNNTQ
+1023 VDTNSQTSSQNDKTQ
-1038 GNKTPNNNGAIIV
+1038 DNKKPNNNSTIIV

-1086 FFATLD
+1086 FFTTLD
-1092 SSTKENYKSIMS
+1092 SSTQENYKSTMS

-1132 SLNPATSTLFA
+1132 SLNPTTSTLFA

-1235 FDIAL
+1235 FDIAV

-1314 KESGD
+1314 KESGGI
-1319 LFAKNYDSINHDIYT
+1319 FAKNYDSINHDIYT

-1369 SAEFND
+1369 SAQFND

>member
-1 MKKRAPILL
+1 MRSSIALSFILPI
-10 SLVLPAYLFGVSD
+10 YLFGVSD
-23 FELINHNSKDIT
+23 FELINHVDKSIT
-35 GSGIFIGII
+35 GDGVYVGVI
-44 DSAVRSD
+44 DSAI
-51 HPNLIDKV
+51 NDKYPSLRGQV
-59 EEQIYSK
+59 QEQIYSTYGGK
-66 YNGVEYQ
+66 IYTPDFSV
-73 PNFLTDTHG
+73 DTHG
-82 SHVAGIMVANGNDG
+82 SHVAGIIVATKDDQIEGIAPNSKIYG
-96 VEGVAK
+96 V
-102 DATLYAVQRTGY
+102 QITGH
-114 NTTGSGGTWT
+114 NTAGGSEFK
-124 YPNVY
+124 YPNIY
-129 DFYSTKNVKVINNS
+129 DYYFNKDVKIINNS
-143 WNATTYPLSGLNSL
+143 WNAESYPLSGLGVSFGSL
-157 TSSSLALL
+157 TSTIESYI
-165 EDPNT
+165 EDSYT
-170 PSKYLPTITK
+170 PSKYLPSIK
-180 DPIAN
+180 QNEAAN
-185 DLIRLSKEKQVLSV
+185 ALMELAKKKKTLSV
-199 FASGNEGII
+199 FAAGNEGII
-208 SPGIMALAPY
+208 SPGLMGLIPY
-218 YDEEIR
+218 YDESMR
-224 SMIAVT
+224 SFITVG
-230 ALDSSQITKNQDG
+230 ALDSANITKNSDG
-243 KFVINVNGD
+243 KFEISLK
-252 NNYVNGATIYANGL
+252 GATLYSNGL

-274 AAPGTNIKNV
+274 VAPGTNIKNV
-284 NASYNLVD
+284 NASYNTKD
-292 PITGL
+292 PISGRL
-297 DKNKFRVSNGTSMAA
+297 DKNLYRTSSGTSQAT
-312 PMVTAAGALVAQKFP
+312 PMVTAAAALVAEKFK
-327 FMNGKQIADVLL
+327 FLDGKQIADVLL
-339 STANRDYIMPKVIVK
+339 STANRDYIAPKLVIK
-354 ETETG
+354 ETDTK
-359 ATFCDGGNPCA
+359 TTTY
-370 RKKKY
+370 KKRY
-375 TVFYIDNEIP
+375 TVFYIDSEIP
-385 RKQDGS
+385 LKSDGS
-391 IDENAVEIDL
+391 IDYDKVDEDL
-401 ITSGYYESGWKFDR
+401 ILSEYYSF
-415 MSHMANVDDK
+415 
-425 DYPWVQEITKEDL
+425 YPNELLGKLPLINEEYAGVQKITKEEL

-468 DITGSNEAYYSLNL
+468 EYGETAVYYSLDTQDN
-482 GTHNAEFSNDISQ
+482 NAEFSNDISQ
-495 RKWEANTHNSKAD
+495 RKWEVNTHNSKAD

-540 TVIDGGEIKLRSV
+540 TVIDGGGLNLKRTG
-553 DTKTA
+553 DKGG

-568 GSTLSGNGIIK
+568 GSTLSGNGVIK
-579 KDLTNSNSTV
+579 KDLTNNNSIV

-601 DGTYTQ
+601 EGIYTQ
-607 KGNNSKLVLDF
+607 KGTNSKLILDF
-618 GNDKNSKLVAENY
+618 GDSDNSQLIAKSY
-631 NIENGKLEYNPLE
+631 SIETGTLEYNPLKT
-644 QYFTVDKEVKIELGK
+644 YYTVGKEIVIQLGDLSTQLDKFSNI
-659 LTDHIS
+659 T
-665 KFDEV
+665 
-670 LVASNNSI
+670 VASNHGI
-678 KFDVKLDTDKTT
+678 DFKIELDTDKTT

-697 IPIQPNTGEQGSGNL
+697 MPIQPNTGEQDNGTTPPA
-712 SGQDSGPTIGEASI
+712 PTIGEASI

-734 SDSSGGDGSLNGGLD
+734 SLSDGSD
-749 IGNGG
+749 ISNGG
-754 VSGGDD
+754 VSSKDN
-760 SNPNGGDN
+760 SNLNGGDSGN
-768 RNPAGSSSGD
+768 LAGSSSGG
-778 ASQGGNSSA
+778 ASQVGDSST
-787 NLNGG
+787 NLSGKDSS
-792 NGAGADL
+792 GADL

-807 GSNLTPNNTGTNS
+807 GSNLTPNNTGTNNT
-820 AQSGQN
+820 QSGQN
-826 DDKSS
+826 GAESS
-831 SSPASGSTNPNPSSG
+831 NSPATESTNPNPSSG

-864 STQNTPSSSTQ
+864 STQNTSSPNTQ
-875 NSQTS
+875 NSQASKNT
-880 GNVQGDTG
+880 QGDTG

-899 NQGSQGGSNLTPNNT
+899 NQGS
-914 GTNSAQSGQN
+914 
-924 DDKSSS
+924 
-930 GSASGIT
+930 
-937 NPNPSSGG
+937 
-945 SSGLSSSTNSQTN
+945 
-958 PSTSSAQNTP
+958 
-968 SPSTQNSST
+968 
-977 QNSQTSG
+977 
-984 NVQGNTGANQPTQP
+984 
-998 NQDNTQGSNPS
+998 NPS
-1009 NTPAN
+1009 NTLA
-1014 TNQNNSGSN
+1014 TNKNNSDLN
-1023 VDTNSQTPSQNNNTQ
+1023 TDINSQIPNQNNNTQ
-1038 GNKTPNNNGAIIV
+1038 GNKKPNNNSTIIV

-1069 TMRDI
+1069 TMRSI
-1074 RGRND
+1074 RGKED

-1092 SSTKENYKSIMS
+1092 SSTQENYKSTMS

-1111 GDMTSIQSSTHNNFM
+1111 GDITSIQSSTHNNFM

-1132 SLNPATSTLFA
+1132 SLNPVTSTLFA

-1265 RTVANTLSSDYKS
+1265 RIVANTLSSDYKS

-1314 KESGD
+1314 KESGGI
-1319 LFAKNYDSINHDIYT
+1319 FAKNYDSINHDLYT
-1334 VGMGLNLA
+1334 VGVGLNLA
-1342 YEGSDEKSRYTGYII
+1342 YEGSNEKSRYTGYII

-1369 SAEFND
+1369 SAQFND